1 MNMIKPLY
9 KRIENYFDRLWPIPR
24 SITGPGY
31 EKSLEILSE
40 VVPFERIEFCTGD
53 KVLDWTIPNEWH
65 PRKAYIIDP
74 NGEKIADFS
83 KNNLHLVGY
92 STPYKGILPLSELKK
107 KINTLPD
114 QPTAIPYITSYY
126 SKAWGFCMSFE
137 EYNELPEGDYEVLID
152 TELKKGKLTVGEA
165 VLEGSSN
172 KEILISSYLCHPS
185 MANNELSGPLVL
197 SFLYEAIAS
206 LNFRKYTYRFVIVP
220 ETIGSIAYLSIRG
233 NDLKKNLL
241 AGYQITCIG
250 DNGQLTYKKSRDGNT
265 LADRSAMQ
273 VMHEINNKNI
283 IPFNPAF
290 GSDERQYCSPG
301 FNLPVGSLMR
311 TMYTKYP
318 EYHTSLDNKDLMDF
332 KGMEETVGI
341 LASIIENIEVNS
353 VWRNKYPYGEPQLGK
368 RNLFRS
374 LSDKTRDE
382 DEMAMWWLLNYSDGS
397 NDLLSIANLS
407 GHSMETLAR
416 VAAKLNEAGILF
428 NE

>member
-1 MNMIKPLY
+1 MNMIKSLY
-9 KRIENYFDRLWPIPR
+9 KRLENYFDRLWPIPR

-40 VVPFERIEFCTGD
+40 VVPFERIEFRTGD

-74 NGEKIADFS
+74 NGKKIADFS

-107 KINTLPD
+107 KINTLSD

-137 EYNELPEGDYEVLID
+137 EYNELPEGDYEVVID

-220 ETIGSIAYLSIRG
+220 ETIGSIAYLSKRG
-233 NDLKKNLL
+233 NDFKKNLL

-353 VWRNKYPYGEPQLGK
+353 VWKNKYPYGEPQLGK

-407 GHSMETLAR
+407 GHSMKTLAR
-416 VAAKLNEAGILF
+416 VATKLNEAGILF